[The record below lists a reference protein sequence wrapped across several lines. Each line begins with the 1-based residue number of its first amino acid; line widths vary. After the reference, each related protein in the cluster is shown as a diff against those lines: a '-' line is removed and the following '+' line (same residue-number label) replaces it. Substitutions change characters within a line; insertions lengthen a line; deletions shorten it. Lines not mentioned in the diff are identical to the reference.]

1 MATKDYDLPFNDAP
15 VKTKKEF
22 NQHLSAQSKKFQSL
36 NTFPTFGLW
45 GALYDAVAPVSNTGE
60 KVTTMRREYE
70 DTFGKFYK
78 DYPVVEAQ
86 IVLTDDTKTSINP

>member
-1 MATKDYDLPFNDAP
+1 MATKDYDLPFNDEP

-45 GALYDAVAPVSNTGE
+45 GALYDAVAPVIRGKRSPHYDVST
-60 KVTTMRREYE
+60 KIRSVSSIKTTQSLKLKSY
-70 DTFGKFYK
+70 
-78 DYPVVEAQ
+78 
-86 IVLTDDTKTSINP
+86 